1 MIRAY
6 PESNSGYIGK
16 FPQIPRLRPSSW
28 RNGTLVNKKL
38 LHKDGNQ
45 SVCLRDQ
52 DLVEVLPASKVG
64 QAAAIA
70 FLFHAPLSA
79 APPPTKKP
87 RLMEGPT
94 VSDFDADQILGEA
107 TCAICQEVMHR
118 ATSVQPC
125 MHSFCSSCLG
135 GWLKRPGDKLPR
147 CPVCRQAVAAVGK
160 NHVLDSLIEKILK
173 AHPDKMRSVAA
184 LADLDS
190 RDPLYDNG
198 YDLVKLRGG
207 GGVAAGFARL
217 TVAAAAAAEA
227 MDAESEHS
235 QSEFSSSEE
244 EVFGPEHAWAEP
256 GAVRPACRLC
266 GVPAWRPLRS
276 ASETIANPLSATFL
290 TKTALANNTFEQ
302 EILQEWLHTKGL
314 SLQQAI
320 IDLLA
325 NPNPEG
331 VPAVR
336 WHAPFGGPTL

>member
-244 EVFGPEHAWAEP
+244 EVFGPELSFTLSIEFNKA
-256 GAVRPACRLC
+256 GRGGRACMGR
-266 GVPAWRPLRS
+266 AWRCEARVSPLWSSCLETLALSFRNHCKSLVSDFSDENGTCKQYLRTRDS
-276 ASETIANPLSATFL
+276 AGVASYKGSES
-290 TKTALANNTFEQ
+290 TAGN
-302 EILQEWLHTKGL
+302 H
-314 SLQQAI
+314 
-320 IDLLA
+320 
-325 NPNPEG
+325 
-331 VPAVR
+331 
-336 WHAPFGGPTL
+336 